1 MNEITINK
9 NAVLLEFCRRVN
21 ENEQGVRAHLIAA
34 GIEVAPGEVT
44 VQDINHLREINPKEF
59 DALVRVL
66 YPEVK
71 DIANGDGDEAGAVAV
86 VSKDGSN
93 KWSASDVTGMVG
105 TVLGAAS
112 SILGS
117 LNINGNTRA
126 IADSQI
132 ANSEALYYQNEKEK
146 RQMNITLWI
155 VLGLFVLIVIAGMVI
170 FKYRRH

>member
-1 MNEITINK
+1 MKKVTINK
-9 NAVLLEFCRRVN
+9 DAVLLEFCRRVN
-21 ENEQGVRAHLIAA
+21 ENEKAVRAHLSSA
-34 GIEVAPGEVT
+34 GIEVAPGEIT
-44 VQDINHLREINPKEF
+44 IQNINNLREINPKEF
-59 DALVRVL
+59 EALVHVL

-71 DIANGDGDEAGAVAV
+71 DLANGDGDKSGDIAIT
-86 VSKDGSN
+86 SQDGSN

-105 TVLGAAS
+105 TVLSAATG
-112 SILGS
+112 ILGS

-146 RQMNITLWI
+146 RQMNMTLWI